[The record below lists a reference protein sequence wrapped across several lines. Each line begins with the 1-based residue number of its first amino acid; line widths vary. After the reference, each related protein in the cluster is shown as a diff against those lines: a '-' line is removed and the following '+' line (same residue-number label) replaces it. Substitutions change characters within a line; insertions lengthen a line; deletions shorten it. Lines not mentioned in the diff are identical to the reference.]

1 MPIHKDHQLQIYYSK
16 SMLYA
21 PFKAGYGPPI
31 TPRRVFHIMSPK
43 HLIFRA
49 IEGRDI
55 DRIC

>member
-1 MPIHKDHQLQIYYSK
+1 
-16 SMLYA
+16 MLYA